1 MVIPK
6 SKIFNK
12 HMEIKKIIRS
22 WKVGLKNNILIT
34 QKAKIKLNTN
44 EQISFYS
51 NDLNKIENEI
61 CKKSWGYYLT
71 PSIDKR
77 LKKYG
82 QKVFIMKNSKKNS
95 YLVIVN
101 NSKLREFKKYC
112 NDEKQKYFLLK
123 N

>member
-1 MVIPK
+1 MQ
-6 SKIFNK
+6 
-12 HMEIKKIIRS
+12 IKKKIRS
-22 WKVGLKNNILIT
+22 WKVGIKKNILIT
-34 QKAKIKLNTN
+34 ETARIKLKAN

-51 NDLNKIENEI
+51 YNKNKIENEI
-61 CKKSWGYYLT
+61 CKKGWGYYLT

-82 QKVFIMKNSKKNS
+82 QKIFIMKNSKKNS

-112 NDEKQKYFLLK
+112 KNEKQKYFLLK
-123 N
+123 K

>member
-71 PSIDKR
+71 PSIDKS